1 MDACHE
7 DKQSVA
13 SIRRKAAHQSTF
25 EMFNIDENFARK
37 LQAFADRYQFT
48 MAELRLVIVLQEGRG
63 LKAAARRIG
72 VGYETVRTQ
81 VKSVFMKTGAKRQA
95 EIISLLAAF
104 QEN

>member
-7 DKQSVA
+7 DKQRVA
-13 SIRRKAAHQSTF
+13 SIRRKTAHQSTF
-25 EMFNIDENFARK
+25 EMFNIDGNFARK
-37 LQAFADRYQFT
+37 LQPFADHYQLT

-95 EIISLLAAF
+95 EIISLLTAF
-104 QEN
+104 PDN